1 MKRRKPQNL
10 TPPCS
15 DGSTSS
21 SGHSPSQA
29 SRHTPPR
36 RPDPPS
42 AMAAAQA
49 AAAASAAGAQAADKR
64 GLKRPL
70 RPSPNGGGF
79 QVEEQSGGKKV
90 RLSNYVR
97 PPDMQR
103 YSNGYNSS
111 SPRSEP
117 GLSPRPVSGG
127 TEIRANTVQAS
138 WRRGAVRTS
147 TIQKSGPAYR
157 RTVSVCL
164 LL

>member
-1 MKRRKPQNL
+1 MMKRRKPQNL

-42 AMAAAQA
+42 VTAAQ
-49 AAAASAAGAQAADKR
+49 AAAASAAGQAADKR

-70 RPSPNGGGF
+70 RPSPSGGGF
-79 QVEEQSGGKKV
+79 QVEEQSGGGKKV

-117 GLSPRPVSGG
+117 GLSPRPVSGR
-127 TEIRANTVQAS
+127 TEIRTFLA
-138 WRRGAVRTS
+138 
-147 TIQKSGPAYR
+147 
-157 RTVSVCL
+157 
-164 LL
+164 

>member
-1 MKRRKPQNL
+1 MMKRRKPQNL

-42 AMAAAQA
+42 VTAAQA
-49 AAAASAAGAQAADKR
+49 ASSGQVDKR
-64 GLKRPL
+64 GLKRP
-70 RPSPNGGGF
+70 RPSPNSGGGGF
-79 QVEEQSGGKKV
+79 QVEEQGGKKV

-103 YSNGYNSS
+103 FSNGYNSS

-127 TEIRANTVQAS
+127 TEIRTNTVQAS
-138 WRRGAVRTS
+138 WRRGEYT
-147 TIQKSGPAYR
+147 QFFLSGTP
-157 RTVSVCL
+157 
-164 LL
+164 

>member
-36 RPDPPS
+36 RPDPPVV
-42 AMAAAQA
+42 AAQA
-49 AAAASAAGAQAADKR
+49 SAAAHAQADKR
-64 GLKRPL
+64 GLKRP
-70 RPSPNGGGF
+70 RPSPNGGGGF
-79 QVEEQSGGKKV
+79 QVEEQGSKKV

-117 GLSPRPVSGG
+117 GLSPRPVS
-127 TEIRANTVQAS
+127 R
-138 WRRGAVRTS
+138 
-147 TIQKSGPAYR
+147 
-157 RTVSVCL
+157 
-164 LL
+164 

>member
-1 MKRRKPQNL
+1 MMKRRKPQNL

-42 AMAAAQA
+42 VTAAQ
-49 AAAASAAGAQAADKR
+49 AAAASAAGQADKR

-70 RPSPNGGGF
+70 RPSPSGGGF
-79 QVEEQSGGKKV
+79 QVEEQSGGGKKV

-117 GLSPRPVSGG
+117 GLSPRPVSGR
-127 TEIRANTVQAS
+127 TEIRTFLA
-138 WRRGAVRTS
+138 
-147 TIQKSGPAYR
+147 
-157 RTVSVCL
+157 
-164 LL
+164 